1 MKMIITDTGI
11 YPGSL
16 KNGDVLIQE
25 NGSIHSCNGCL
36 DCWWKTP
43 GVCTHKDTLSR
54 ISSLLQQC
62 DELIIVSC
70 CLYGSF
76 SCFVQKVLERMMPY
90 FMPEYETEEGRMVH
104 KCRGNRE
111 IRISA
116 YFYGG
121 QLDEA
126 ERMSAQSI
134 VRRLALR
141 MGGRVKRIMFV
152 ADAMQIGGL
161 S

>member
-1 MKMIITDTGI
+1 
-11 YPGSL
+11 
-16 KNGDVLIQE
+16 
-25 NGSIHSCNGCL
+25 
-36 DCWWKTP
+36 
-43 GVCTHKDTLSR
+43 
-54 ISSLLQQC
+54 
-62 DELIIVSC
+62 
-70 CLYGSF
+70 
-76 SCFVQKVLERMMPY
+76 MPY

-141 MGGRVKRIMFV
+141 LGGRVKRIMFV